1 MGRNFLSEMVC
12 RLSELYLMPGEEFIR
27 KGDVVR
33 ELGFV
38 ADGVVQ
44 LFEGSEVK
52 KEIRGDIAEQP
63 SIVGDVSFFLGIPQV
78 RISAR
83 AGASPSSTSWPSFEQ
98 YALVC

>member
-1 MGRNFLSEMVC
+1 
-12 RLSELYLMPGEEFIR
+12 MPGEEFIR

-44 LFEGSEVK
+44 FFEGSEIK

-63 SIVGDVSFFLGIPQV
+63 SIVGDVSFFLGISQV

-83 AGASPSSTSWPSFEQ
+83 VSIELCQPCCPSASAW
-98 YALVC
+98 

>member
-1 MGRNFLSEMVC
+1 
-12 RLSELYLMPGEEFIR
+12 MPGEEFIR